1 MSQFI
6 YSIVFSCIILG
17 CFLIYDKQANQP
29 YIQKQ
34 KINTYIVII
43 SSTFAFCYYFLLSDK
58 KDSLSLTEN
67 TTNTPKAPF

>member
-6 YSIVFSCIILG
+6 YSIVFSCVILG

-34 KINTYIVII
+34 KLNTYIVIV
-43 SSTFAFCYYFLLSDK
+43 SSTFAFCYYFLLRNNSDV
-58 KDSLSLTEN
+58 LPLPEN
-67 TTNTPKAPF
+67 ITNTPKAPF